1 MASKLRTLQTDDFGF
16 TVVVAV
22 EVGLPEMKGNKVVKS
37 CGFCIRYSFLFM
49 NPTFP

>member
-16 TVVVAV
+16 AVVVTV

-37 CGFCIRYSFLFM
+37 CGMDFVFAIHFFS
-49 NPTFP
+49 